1 MPENRS
7 LAARAGR
14 NVPVATAIGA
24 GLVGLVIATLSFDRV
39 LFAILVS
46 VVMIPS
52 VYEFAR
58 ACIAINVKINRGI
71 LSVASVA
78 IVMSAWQ
85 YGFEGLAVAI
95 AVSTPIVLISLLRSG
110 FENFVANATA
120 SLFTLLYLPVPA
132 AFAVLLAHSPDGRAK
147 VMVFILAVSLSDT
160 GGYVAGVLFGKH
172 PLAKMISPK
181 KSWEGVVGSVLLS
194 IAGTSVFF
202 GIWFHQIWWHG
213 AILAVVAILAGTSG
227 DLIESALK
235 RDIGI
240 KDMGKSLPGH
250 GGFLDRLDS
259 LLITAPFAYL
269 IIQWLS

>member
-1 MPENRS
+1 VPENRS